1 MSEMNDSSVTSTV
14 NRARLD
20 SLVDE
25 IGDRDIVRQA
35 VQSFL
40 DELVERLQAI
50 RTAISGGDPAVIRTA
65 AHALGSPA
73 AMLGAVEV
81 TRGCRT
87 MEAQNADGDAVLVPL
102 MTELDSIAARTVA
115 ELRAYLES
123 DVPL

>member
-1 MSEMNDSSVTSTV
+1 MNDSSVTSTV

-40 DELVERLQAI
+40 DELVERLQSI

-81 TRGCRT
+81 TRVCRT
-87 MEAQNADGDAVLVPL
+87 MEANNGEGDAVLVPL
-102 MTELDSIAARTVA
+102 MSELDSVAARTVA
-115 ELRAYLES
+115 ELRGYLET
-123 DVPL
+123 DAEL